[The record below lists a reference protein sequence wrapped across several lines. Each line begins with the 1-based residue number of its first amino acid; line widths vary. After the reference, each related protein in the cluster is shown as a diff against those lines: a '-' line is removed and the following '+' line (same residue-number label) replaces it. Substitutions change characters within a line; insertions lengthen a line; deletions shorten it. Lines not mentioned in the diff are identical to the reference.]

1 MKQKIICIIP
11 ISKESKFNHEKID
24 GKELFQFTFEAAL
37 DSKLIDKI
45 IVCSDDLNIKQKIRD
60 KKIFFLDRPEELSHS
75 DITGEDI
82 VRYVIKE
89 IQKKYGKFGITIYLE
104 ITHPFRKKGL
114 IDQMINVFLKEKLDT
129 LFIAY
134 EDKAAYWKID
144 GNNYK
149 RVDEQYMRTKF
160 RNPIYKELR
169 GLGSITYT
177 KNILEKNF
185 FGERI
190 GIIPVRDILSLVDI
204 KTDDDLWLARVLYR
218 RKVTR
223 KIGIEK
229 KKL

>member
-1 MKQKIICIIP
+1 MKPKIICIIP

-24 GKELFQFTFEAAL
+24 GKELFQFTFEAAV

-45 IVCSDDLNIKQKIRD
+45 VVCSDDLKIKQKIKGD
-60 KKIFFLDRPEELSHS
+60 KIFFLERPDELSHS

-82 VRYVIKE
+82 VRYAIE
-89 IQKKYGKFGITIYLE
+89 EMQKRLGKFEITVYLE

-114 IDQMINVFLKEKLDT
+114 IDQMINVFLKEELDT

-134 EDKAAYWKID
+134 EDKSAYWKVD

-149 RVDEQYMRTKF
+149 RVDEQYTRTKF
-160 RNPIYKELR
+160 RSPVYKELK
-169 GLGSITYT
+169 GLGSVTYT

-190 GIIPVRDILSLVDI
+190 GIIPVRDLLSLVDI
-204 KTDDDLWLARVLYR
+204 KTDDDLWLARALYR
-218 RKVTR
+218 KKVTGKKR
-223 KIGIEK
+223 NEK
-229 KKL
+229 NK